1 MPLAES
7 EFVLTGKL
15 EALTRQEAEARI
27 KALGG
32 KAESDVTKKTSYVV
46 VGADP
51 GSKLAKAQKLGV
63 KTLNEA
69 EFLELLN
76 QAR

>member
-1 MPLAES
+1 MPENW
-7 EFVLTGKL
+7 
-15 EALTRQEAEARI
+15 QEKSKKVGVKI
-27 KALGG
+27 KALGS
-32 KAESDVTKKTSYVV
+32 KASSDVTKKTSYLV

-51 GSKLAKAQKLGV
+51 GSKLAKAQKLGI

-76 QAR
+76 QNTSSF